1 MKDRIESKTGRS
13 TAWDVRE
20 RWATMPEKNLVNP
33 THSATRLVLLGS
45 VVVAILAADQ
55 LTKFRTLDTLSRAFE
70 GASSPLSVFVG
81 AAPEPGYDGYHF
93 RPTEPVVLSE
103 SFLRLRYAE
112 NPGAAFGL
120 FRNVPD
126 RWRGPLFHLVTL
138 GAVALCLFH
147 LRKLTG
153 AANERWARWGFPLV
167 LGGALGNYLDRLAR
181 GFVIDF
187 IEAHWFEKAYWPAFN
202 LADSAIVVGV
212 GLLLVDSFVR
222 KPEK

>member
-1 MKDRIESKTGRS
+1 MQKRF
-13 TAWDVRE
+13 VF
-20 RWATMPEKNLVNP
+20 
-33 THSATRLVLLGS
+33 LGLA
-45 VVVAILAADQ
+45 VVVILLADQ
-55 LTKFRTLDTLSRAFE
+55 LTKFRALETLSRAFD
-70 GASSPLSVFVG
+70 GASSAFSVFVS

-126 RWRGPLFHLVTL
+126 QWRGPLFHLVTL
-138 GAVALCLFH
+138 GAVVLCLFH
-147 LRKLTG
+147 FRKLTG
-153 AANERWARWGFPLV
+153 AANERWATWGFPLV

-202 LADSAIVVGV
+202 VADSAIVVGV
-212 GLLLVDSFVR
+212 CLLLVDSFVR
-222 KPEK
+222 KPESAAQGQAVPR